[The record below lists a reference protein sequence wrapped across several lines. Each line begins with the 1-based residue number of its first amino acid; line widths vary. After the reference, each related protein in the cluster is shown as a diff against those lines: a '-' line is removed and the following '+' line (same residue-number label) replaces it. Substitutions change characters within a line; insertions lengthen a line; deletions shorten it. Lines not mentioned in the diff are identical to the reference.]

1 MYDGAVILFR
11 PLRLLSLICLA
22 CGVFVVWA
30 SAQQLTVAAASDLQ
44 FAFHDMGAQFQKQT
58 GIAVRVTYGSSGNF
72 TTQIENGAPFDLF
85 FSADVQYP
93 QKLIAE
99 GFAESDSLYRYA
111 DGKLVLWVR
120 NGSKID
126 LNKGVAVLADPAVRK
141 IAIANP
147 KHAPYGRAAVAAMK
161 SAGVYEKV
169 KSKLVLGENI
179 SQTAQFAQSGAAD
192 VGLVALSLAVSPGMR
207 SSGRYFE
214 VPMKDYPAIE
224 QGAAILKQ
232 SKQKAAAEKF
242 VEFMKTT
249 AAKQILE
256 KYGFVVPK

>member
-1 MYDGAVILFR
+1 MEMKPLLLAVLLLGAVIA
-11 PLRLLSLICLA
+11 P
-22 CGVFVVWA
+22 
-30 SAQQLTVAAASDLQ
+30 AQQLTVAAAADLQ
-44 FAFHDMGAQFQKQT
+44 FAFHDLGAQFEKQT

-93 QKLIAE
+93 QKLVSEGYAE
-99 GFAESDSLYRYA
+99 AGSLYRYA
-111 DGKLVLWVR
+111 DGKLVLWVP

-126 LNKGVAVLADPAVRK
+126 LSKGMEALLDSGIRK

-161 SAGVYEKV
+161 SAGVYDKV
-169 KSKLVLGENI
+169 EGKLVLGENI
-179 SQTAQFAQSGAAD
+179 SQTAQFVQSGTAD
-192 VGLVALSLAVSPGMR
+192 VGMVALSLAVSPGMN
-207 SSGRYFE
+207 SSGRYVE
-214 VPMKDYPAIE
+214 VPAMDYPAIE

-232 SKQKAAAEKF
+232 SKQKVEAAKF
-242 VEFMKTT
+242 LDFMKTPV
-249 AAKQILE
+249 AKQILE

>member
-1 MYDGAVILFR
+1 MVMKTAIFSILLLAAVIA
-11 PLRLLSLICLA
+11 P
-22 CGVFVVWA
+22 
-30 SAQQLTVAAASDLQ
+30 AQQLTVAAAADLQ
-44 FAFHDMGAQFQKQT
+44 FAFHELGAQFEKQT
-58 GIAVRVTYGSSGNF
+58 GIPVRITYGSSGNF

-99 GFAESDSLYRYA
+99 GFAEPGSLYRYA
-111 DGKLVLWVR
+111 NGKLVVWVPD
-120 NGSKID
+120 GSNID
-126 LNKGVAVLADPAVRK
+126 VRKGMAALLDPSVHK

-161 SAGVYEKV
+161 SAGVYAKIEN
-169 KSKLVLGENI
+169 KLVLGENI
-179 SQTAQFAQSGAAD
+179 SQTAQFVRSGTAD

-207 SSGRYFE
+207 TGGQYVE
-214 VPMKDYPAIE
+214 VPAKDYPAIE

-242 VEFMKTT
+242 LQFMKTP
-249 AAKQILE
+249 AAKTILE
-256 KYGFVVPK
+256 KYGFVVPGK